1 MNYDNMMKWYETSNE
16 KKVYAILKQNK
27 IQLPAQGFA
36 LVQNML
42 KKHRNNVE
50 KAAWEI
56 MNKYYP
62 HPPAVTQ

>member
-1 MNYDNMMKWYETSNE
+1 MNYGNMMKWYETSNE

-27 IQLPAQGFA
+27 IKIPAEGFT

-50 KAAWEI
+50 KAAGEI
-56 MNKYYP
+56 MK
-62 HPPAVTQ
+62 QWGRWWRC